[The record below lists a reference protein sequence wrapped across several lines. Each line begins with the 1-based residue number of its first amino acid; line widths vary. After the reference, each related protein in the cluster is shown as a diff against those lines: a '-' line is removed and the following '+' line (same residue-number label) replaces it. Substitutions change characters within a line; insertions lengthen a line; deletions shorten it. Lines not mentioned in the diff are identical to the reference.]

1 MTIMQALVYAKEERD
16 AAELVNKASD
26 LADSV
31 AAAAFGASVEDP
43 EALAA
48 RGADEVVVVEDPALG
63 DRTVDT
69 YAEALVAVAED
80 VDPDLLLVGGSR
92 FGKELAPH
100 AAVELEAACVTLVQD
115 VRDGDEGLEFDRSY
129 LGGKTVATEVATTT
143 PVIATVPPRTFEA
156 AEPDEGAAGDVRT
169 LDVDVGSSE
178 ITFAG
183 IKEADEEGVN
193 LEDAPVIVSCG
204 RGFDS
209 EDDLQLAFDLAE
221 TLGGEVGCSRPLAT
235 DLGWLTD
242 EHWIGLS
249 GKDVKPGLYIAV
261 GISGQ
266 IQHTTGIRG
275 SENIVAINTD
285 ENAPIF
291 EVSDFGIVGDLYEV
305 LPALDKALK
314 SELGS

>member
-1 MTIMQALVYAKEERD
+1 MQALVYARTERN
-16 AAELVNKASD
+16 AAELVNKAGD

-31 AAAAFGASVEDP
+31 AAADLGGAIEDP
-43 EALAA
+43 EALAD
-48 RGADEVVVVEDPALG
+48 RGADEVVVVDDPALE
-63 DRTVDT
+63 DPTVDV
-69 YAEALVAVAED
+69 YADALAAVAED
-80 VDPDLLLVGGSR
+80 VDPDLVLVGGSR
-92 FGKELAPH
+92 FGKEVAPH
-100 AAVELEAACVTLVQD
+100 AAVDLDAACMTLIQD
-115 VRDGDEGLEFDRSY
+115 VREGDDGLEFDRSF

-143 PVIATVPPRTFEA
+143 PIIATVPPRTFEA
-156 AEPDEGAAGDVRT
+156 APEGSGGGDVRT
-169 LDVDVGSSE
+169 LDVDVGDSE
-178 ITFAG
+178 IDLLG
-183 IKEADEEGVN
+183 VKESEEEGVN

-209 EDDLQLAFDLAE
+209 EDDLQLAFDLAG
-221 TLGGEVGCSRPLAT
+221 TVGGEVGCSRPLAT

-249 GKDVKPGLYIAV
+249 GKDVKPDLYIAV

-275 SENIVAINTD
+275 SESIVAVNTD

-291 EVSDFGIVGDLYEV
+291 EVSDFGIVGDLYDV
-305 LPALDKALK
+305 LPALNKALA